1 MIEICDDNTL
11 IYTVY
16 SLCKS
21 SVKGFVAVMTEW
33 IPEGADFRA
42 RNINNKET
50 LFRVAIVGDSDKS
63 VNWEIIVA
71 YRILSARQL
80 QG

>member
-1 MIEICDDNTL
+1 
-11 IYTVY
+11 
-16 SLCKS
+16 
-21 SVKGFVAVMTEW
+21 MTEW
-33 IPEGADFRA
+33 MPEGADFRA

-50 LFRVAIVGDSDKS
+50 LFRVAKVGDSDKS